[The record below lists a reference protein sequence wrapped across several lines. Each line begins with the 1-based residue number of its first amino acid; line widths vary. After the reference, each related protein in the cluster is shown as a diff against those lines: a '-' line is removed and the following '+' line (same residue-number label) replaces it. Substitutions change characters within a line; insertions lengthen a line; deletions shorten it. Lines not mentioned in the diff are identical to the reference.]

1 MRSIKCACVLLALC
15 FPAVLDAGQVYGTIV
30 SEGKGVASA
39 NIEIKCGSADAVTG
53 ATAADGAY
61 RINLAQ
67 QGQCT
72 LTLTGYAGRPSA
84 SIFSSPN
91 PALYNFDLVK
101 LGEGKFELRRR

>member
-15 FPAVLDAGQVYGTIV
+15 FPAVLNAGQVYGTIV
-30 SEGKGVASA
+30 SEGKGVQSA

-61 RINLAQ
+61 RINVAQ

-72 LTLTGYAGRPSA
+72 LTLPGYAGRPSA

-101 LGEGKFELRRR
+101 LGDGKFELRRR